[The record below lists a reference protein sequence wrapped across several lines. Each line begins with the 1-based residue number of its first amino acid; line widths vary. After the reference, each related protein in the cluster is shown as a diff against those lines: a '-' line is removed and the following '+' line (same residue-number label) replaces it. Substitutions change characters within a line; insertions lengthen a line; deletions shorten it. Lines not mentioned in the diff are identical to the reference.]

1 MIIWNL
7 NLVTTFFLIGLIW
20 IIQLVQYPGFL
31 KVPPGQ
37 FPVFHN
43 HHCRAI
49 TRVVLPAMGGQCLLA
64 LFLLLPGLGKGVP
77 GFLVWLNLLLVLIT
91 WVSTIWIQAP
101 LHGRLATFGWDDE
114 RIRTLIRSNWIRTAA
129 WTLQGGLLF
138 YFIRN

>member
-20 IIQLVQYPGFL
+20 TIQLVQYPGFL

-37 FPVFHN
+37 FLAFHT

-49 TRVVLPAMGGQCLLA
+49 TWVVLPAMGGQCLLA
-64 LFLLLPGLGKGVP
+64 LLLLLPGLGRELP
-77 GFLVWLNLLLVLIT
+77 GFLVWLNLLLVIVV

-101 LHGRLATFGWDDE
+101 LHGRLASLGWDE
-114 RIRTLIRSNWIRTAA
+114 QSIRTLMRSNWIRTVA
-129 WTLQGGLLF
+129 WTLQGSLLLF
-138 YFIRN
+138 L